1 MQGPAWAGFAW
12 GDLLFTT
19 GKGGPLGGDI
29 AYHHFRRVL
38 RDANLPPMRLHD
50 FRHGAASLLAAAG
63 IPPRDVMD
71 LLGHSQISTTLTV
84 YTHSTEEARHQAM
97 ETLGKLIWN

>member
-1 MQGPAWAGFAW
+1 
-12 GDLLFTT
+12 
-19 GKGGPLGGDI
+19 
-29 AYHHFRRVL
+29 
-38 RDANLPPMRLHD
+38 MRLHD
-50 FRHGAASLLAAAG
+50 FRHGTASLLATAG

-97 ETLGKLIWN
+97 ETLGQLIWN